1 MRIEELKGVGKV
13 RLEALHKAG
22 LEDTEQLIRRLPRD
36 YIDYDDRTEVGHL
49 HSGQRAVF
57 LARIKK
63 TSTARNKGVTFT
75 YATVFDETGQVQ
87 CVWFNQPYRGRMLE
101 TGATFLFVGLV
112 ARHRGSCACSARRCF
127 RQVRMA

>member
-49 HSGQRAVF
+49 HSGQRE
-57 LARIKK
+57 I
-63 TSTARNKGVTFT
+63 
-75 YATVFDETGQVQ
+75 
-87 CVWFNQPYRGRMLE
+87 GR
-101 TGATFLFVGLV
+101 AHV
-112 ARHRGSCACSARRCF
+112 
-127 RQVRMA
+127 